1 MTEVRTFRAST
12 MQAAMDVVRREF
24 GPEAVILHTRETAAS
39 KIWPWSKREAAV
51 EVTAGR
57 DVFAT
62 SRSGSQRLPVAKP
75 VATPFTIGEMQF
87 APVRVA
93 PPLETPRIPRS
104 SATRQPVIQG
114 LATPPKVSAPIITQR
129 HSFSSAA
136 SRAVPNTNV
145 ASLASQSDMAQQV
158 LALQNLLQQ
167 LTARLEPDRAA
178 IPAELFPVYTRLID
192 AEVPEETARQLT
204 IRLKREFPQTDWSDK
219 TQVGTL
225 LSGLVER
232 DLRCA
237 GPIRTI
243 PNRRKVVALV
253 GPTGVGKTTTIAK
266 LAANFKL
273 RAGLRV
279 GLVTVDT
286 YRIAAVDQ
294 LRTYAEII
302 DIPMKVVSG
311 PRDLSRV
318 LNELADLDLVL
329 IDTAGRSPADELQLQ
344 ELKNLLAEGPV
355 DEVHLVLSLAAS
367 TRSLIN
373 TARQF
378 AGIRTSSMILT
389 KLDESPGLGQLLA
402 ALPDLPFPISYLTT
416 GQNVPD
422 DIEPAVA
429 ARVARLTLGLETL
442 RV

>member
-1 MTEVRTFRAST
+1 

-24 GPEAVILHTRETAAS
+24 GREAVILHTRETPAS
-39 KIWPWSKREAAV
+39 KIWPWSKREAVV

-57 DVFAT
+57 DVFAS
-62 SRSGSQRLPVAKP
+62 SRTDNQRQSVVNPVA
-75 VATPFTIGEMQF
+75 VATPFTIGELKIE
-87 APVRVA
+87 PVRVA
-93 PPLETPRIPRS
+93 PPLETPRIPRTQS
-104 SATRQPVIQG
+104 GRQPAMPG
-114 LATPPKVSAPIITQR
+114 LA
-129 HSFSSAA
+129 
-136 SRAVPNTNV
+136 NV
-145 ASLASQSDMAQQV
+145 ANSVQIVTQQRSYTSTANQAVANSPKAGLASPSEMAQQV
-158 LALQNLLQQ
+158 QSLQNLLQQ
-167 LTARLEPDRAA
+167 LTARLEPDRDGV
-178 IPAELFPVYTRLID
+178 PTELFPVYTQLID
-192 AEVPEETARQLT
+192 AEVPESTARQLT
-204 IRLKREFPQTDWSDK
+204 IRLKREFPQTNWSDAG
-219 TQVGTL
+219 QVSVL
-225 LSGLVER
+225 LAGLVER
-232 DLRCA
+232 DLRCTGA
-237 GPIRTI
+237 IRTT

-311 PRDLSRV
+311 PRDMPRV
-318 LNELADLDLVL
+318 LNELSDLDLVL
-329 IDTAGRSPADELQLQ
+329 IDTAGRSPSDELQLQ
-344 ELKNLLAEGPV
+344 ELKTLLAEGPV

-367 TRSLIN
+367 TRSLID
-373 TARQF
+373 TARHF
-378 AGIRTSSMILT
+378 AGVRTSSMILT

-402 ALPDLPFPISYLTT
+402 ALPELPFPISYLTT

-429 ARVARLTLGLETL
+429 ARLARLVLGLETL

>member
-1 MTEVRTFRAST
+1 
-12 MQAAMDVVRREF
+12 
-24 GPEAVILHTRETAAS
+24 
-39 KIWPWSKREAAV
+39 
-51 EVTAGR
+51 
-57 DVFAT
+57 
-62 SRSGSQRLPVAKP
+62 
-75 VATPFTIGEMQF
+75 
-87 APVRVA
+87 
-93 PPLETPRIPRS
+93 
-104 SATRQPVIQG
+104 
-114 LATPPKVSAPIITQR
+114 
-129 HSFSSAA
+129 
-136 SRAVPNTNV
+136 
-145 ASLASQSDMAQQV
+145 
-158 LALQNLLQQ
+158 
-167 LTARLEPDRAA
+167 
-178 IPAELFPVYTRLID
+178 
-192 AEVPEETARQLT
+192 
-204 IRLKREFPQTDWSDK
+204 
-219 TQVGTL
+219 
-225 LSGLVER
+225 
-232 DLRCA
+232 
-237 GPIRTI
+237 
-243 PNRRKVVALV
+243 
-253 GPTGVGKTTTIAK
+253 
-266 LAANFKL
+266 
-273 RAGLRV
+273 
-279 GLVTVDT
+279 
-286 YRIAAVDQ
+286 
-294 LRTYAEII
+294 
-302 DIPMKVVSG
+302 MKVVSG

>member
-1 MTEVRTFRAST
+1 MTEVRTFRART
-12 MQAAMDVVRREF
+12 MQEAMDVVRREF

-39 KIWPWSKREAAV
+39 KIWPWSKRAAEV

-57 DVFAT
+57 GVSVV
-62 SRSGSQRLPVAKP
+62 SRSEAARVPVASP
-75 VATPFTIGEMQF
+75 AAVAIPFTIGEIPF
-87 APVRVA
+87 APVRIT
-93 PPLETPRIPRS
+93 PPLETPRVPRSPANRQPTIQGLTGNS
-104 SATRQPVIQG
+104 SATAVMPR
-114 LATPPKVSAPIITQR
+114 SFAPAA
-129 HSFSSAA
+129 SSA
-136 SRAVPNTNV
+136 V
-145 ASLASQSDMAQQV
+145 ASMPVAGLASQAEMAQQV
-158 LALQNLLQQ
+158 LSLQTLLQQ
-167 LTARLEPDRAA
+167 LTARLEPDRAEV
-178 IPAELFPVYTRLID
+178 PPELFSVYTRLID
-192 AEVPEETARQLT
+192 AEVPEETARQLIT
-204 IRLKREFPQTDWSDK
+204 RLKREFPQANWSDA
-219 TQVGTL
+219 TQAPAL

-232 DLRCA
+232 DLRCTGA
-237 GPIRTI
+237 IRTI

-311 PRDLSRV
+311 PRDMSRV
-318 LNELADLDLVL
+318 LNELSDMDLVL

-367 TRSLIN
+367 TRSLVN

-378 AGIRTSSMILT
+378 AGVRTSSMILT

-402 ALPDLPFPISYLTT
+402 ALPELPFPISYLTT

-429 ARVARLTLGLETL
+429 ARLARLVLGMETL